1 MKYFSLNRTE
11 RGTDMAI
18 NFFLTYYLDKKGDK
32 QQTGLELDE
41 QLSKWLEHL
50 QDGAWSNWCFGS
62 HDSRRVTS
70 RLPSVE
76 MIDGFLML
84 LLLQKGTA
92 LIYYGDEIGKT
103 FNMVNNP
110 EVMSLLFSS
119 FRNARSTCR
128 PV

>member
-62 HDSRRVTS
+62 HDSHRVTS

-92 LIYYGDEIGKT
+92 LIYYGDEIG
-103 FNMVNNP
+103 
-110 EVMSLLFSS
+110 
-119 FRNARSTCR
+119 
-128 PV
+128 